1 MTQKGLQVNKPGLTL
16 CDPPDPSV
24 PLRNFPPLCFFV
36 RVSFNH
42 ASRLHYVGE
51 PSAIRLWLLTSIILR
66 APTTSPPCTRASE
79 RRRTLCPWRSNL
91 LPWLPFRS
99 RWYQAAQPD
108 IGHRGFKPPETPSI
122 MIDHLL
128 GRPSAK
134 SRRLQVLAVLGFW
147 SAYLIKGHKHGPPGF
162 RIFSRLLS
170 RRLTTWQTVILTMI
184 YLYAARNFST
194 LVGLASPEP
203 MANMYDAAYFRA
215 TWVLTALDAG
225 FWTAMKIKQKWLRD
239 ISSIAFSLF
248 YLVAAEK
255 ADEKVRKVRGNL
267 TVEHLRV
274 SWNKGVTSPYLRF
287 VQNLMR
293 PRFTR
298 WPPRQI
304 RIPRPATSDYKDPV
318 AAWLYYDGPL
328 ADLEYHNKIILDIPG
343 GGFVAMDPRC
353 NDDKLFSWAAK
364 TGLPILSLDY
374 KKAPEFP
381 YPYALNECYDV
392 YSTIIKTKGRCIGLS
407 GREVPK
413 IVVTGDSAGGTLA
426 TSMTL
431 MIVES
436 GSSPVRR
443 FQGEVNLKVPDG
455 LILFYPALDMNIG
468 SWMSDEQMALIKD
481 RRMRGTNKR
490 IVQRKTSQ
498 YNDLV
503 GTPAPSD
510 DEDDGPSSGPSLVK
524 EKEPSSA
531 ARSAPEYAH
540 SGPSTW
546 SHADIPSLSSSR
558 SEKSKT
564 TEKQARAK
572 SSAVATTTTPSPTAA
587 PHSHHPQP
595 MRTRLA
601 MSSMISYF
609 ADRVLT
615 PEMMRAMI
623 ILYVGPHNRPDFSSD
638 YLLCPILA
646 PDILLSKFP
655 KTYFL
660 TGERDP
666 LVDDTVIFAGRLK
679 RVKAAMVASDG
690 TRTQYREED
699 VDEAIR
705 KTNGKWD
712 GKQAAEVALVPG
724 ISHGFLQFAGVYPP
738 AWGLFGK
745 IAGWMGEVFAEAER
759 KEREEERAR
768 RKMGVA
774 GGAKLEEKAETG
786 AAGRGTNEKGVGF
799 GAVEEHSAEER
810 TGRHHRRRGTGG
822 TESSADEDKPLEMG
836 GKART
841 RGRVAL
847 KNAGSLSEGN
857 ASTSADAREGMVNED
872 RIHVVEGA
880 EGDEEGGSD
889 TATEAATAANTKVK
903 AKKAPRRMKLRR
915 VKVGD
920 EDGALLVRLDSSD
933 DILGR
938 RMQGLAGGLTGLQEA
953 E

>member
-1 MTQKGLQVNKPGLTL
+1 
-16 CDPPDPSV
+16 
-24 PLRNFPPLCFFV
+24 
-36 RVSFNH
+36 
-42 ASRLHYVGE
+42 
-51 PSAIRLWLLTSIILR
+51 
-66 APTTSPPCTRASE
+66 
-79 RRRTLCPWRSNL
+79 
-91 LPWLPFRS
+91 
-99 RWYQAAQPD
+99 
-108 IGHRGFKPPETPSI
+108 

-128 GRPSAK
+128 GRPSVK

-147 SAYLIKGHKHGPPGF
+147 SAYLFKGDKHGPPGF

-203 MANMYDAAYFRA
+203 MANMYDATYFRA

-239 ISSIAFSLF
+239 ISSIAFSVF
-248 YLVAAEK
+248 YLFAAEK

-267 TVEHLRV
+267 TIEHLRV

-287 VQNLMR
+287 MQNLVR

-304 RIPRPATSDYKDPV
+304 RIPRPATSDYRDPV

-328 ADLEYHNKIILDIPG
+328 ADLEHHNKIILDIPG

-431 MIVES
+431 MIIES

-443 FQGEVNLKVPDG
+443 FQGEVVDLKVPDG

-468 SWMSDEQMALIKD
+468 SWMSDEQMTLIKD
-481 RRMRGTNKR
+481 RRMRGTNKG
-490 IVQRKTSQ
+490 IVRRKTSQ

-510 DEDDGPSSGPSLVK
+510 DEDDGPSSGSNPEPSPVK

-546 SHADIPSLSSSR
+546 SHNDTTSTSTSK

-564 TEKQARAK
+564 TEKHKAK
-572 SSAVATTTTPSPTAA
+572 SSAVTTAPTA
-587 PHSHHPQP
+587 PHNHHPQP
-595 MRTRLA
+595 LRTRLA

-646 PDILLSKFP
+646 PDILLAKFP

-690 TRTQYREED
+690 QRTQYREED
-699 VDEAIR
+699 VDEALR
-705 KTNGKWD
+705 KTKGKWD
-712 GKQAAEVALVPG
+712 EKQAAEVNLVPG
-724 ISHGFLQFAGVYPP
+724 ISHGFLQFPGVYPP

-745 IAGWMGEVFAEAER
+745 IAGWMGDVFAEVER
-759 KEREEERAR
+759 REREEERVR
-768 RKMGVA
+768 RKMATMGV
-774 GGAKLEEKAETG
+774 GMKPEEGGETGLTGKGAKVVHG
-786 AAGRGTNEKGVGF
+786 KGVGF
-799 GAVEEHSAEER
+799 GGVEEHDAEER
-810 TGRHHRRRGTGG
+810 TGRRHHQRRGS
-822 TESSADEDKPLEMG
+822 ESSVGEEEDRPLEM

-841 RGRVAL
+841 RGRAAL
-847 KNAGSLSEGN
+847 KNEARASAGGGLEGLV
-857 ASTSADAREGMVNED
+857 DGDVD
-872 RIHVVEGA
+872 HHLHLVEG
-880 EGDEEGGSD
+880 EGADEEEAGSD
-889 TATEAATAANTKVK
+889 TATEATIAGTAATANTKVK
-903 AKKAPRRMKLRR
+903 AKKPPRRMKPRR
-915 VKVGD
+915 VKTGD
-920 EDGALLVRLDSSD
+920 EDEALLVRLDSSD

-938 RMQGLAGGLTGLQEA
+938 RMQGLAGGLTGLPEA

>member
-1 MTQKGLQVNKPGLTL
+1 
-16 CDPPDPSV
+16 
-24 PLRNFPPLCFFV
+24 
-36 RVSFNH
+36 
-42 ASRLHYVGE
+42 
-51 PSAIRLWLLTSIILR
+51 
-66 APTTSPPCTRASE
+66 
-79 RRRTLCPWRSNL
+79 
-91 LPWLPFRS
+91 
-99 RWYQAAQPD
+99 
-108 IGHRGFKPPETPSI
+108 

-128 GRPSAK
+128 GRPSVK

-147 SAYLIKGHKHGPPGF
+147 SAYLFKGDKHGPPGF
-162 RIFSRLLS
+162 RIFSRLLT

-203 MANMYDAAYFRA
+203 MANMYDATYFRA

-239 ISSIAFSLF
+239 ISSIAFSIF

-267 TVEHLRV
+267 TIEHLRV

-287 VQNLMR
+287 LQNLVR

-328 ADLEYHNKIILDIPG
+328 ADLEHHNKIILDIPG

-443 FQGEVNLKVPDG
+443 FQGEVDLKVPDG

-498 YNDLV
+498 YTDLV

-510 DEDDGPSSGPSLVK
+510 DEDDGPSSGSNPEPSPVK

-531 ARSAPEYAH
+531 SRSAPEYAH

-546 SHADIPSLSSSR
+546 SHNDAALPASK
-558 SEKSKT
+558 SEKSKAA
-564 TEKQARAK
+564 EKQKAK
-572 SSAVATTTTPSPTAA
+572 SSAVTTTPTA
-587 PHSHHPQP
+587 PHNHHPQP
-595 MRTRLA
+595 LRTRLA

-646 PDILLSKFP
+646 PDILLSRFP

-679 RVKAAMVASDG
+679 RVKAAMIASDG
-690 TRTQYREED
+690 QRTQYKEED
-699 VDEAIR
+699 IDEALR

-712 GKQAAEVALVPG
+712 EKQAAEVALVPG
-724 ISHGFLQFAGVYPP
+724 ISHGFLQFPGVYPP

-745 IAGWMGEVFAEAER
+745 IAGWMGDVFAEAER
-759 KEREEERAR
+759 KEREEERLR
-768 RKMGVA
+768 RKMATMGIQQPA
-774 GGAKLEEKAETG
+774 ELTAESKSGGKG
-786 AAGRGTNEKGVGF
+786 GSGKGVGF
-799 GAVEEHSAEER
+799 GAVEEHNADER
-810 TGRHHRRRGTGG
+810 AGRPHRRRHGSGG
-822 TESSADEDKPLEMG
+822 SEESSGEEEDKPLEMG
-836 GKART
+836 KVRT
-841 RGRVAL
+841 RGRAAL
-847 KNAGSLSEGN
+847 KTASHETGN
-857 ASTSADAREGMVNED
+857 AST
-872 RIHVVEGA
+872 EGA
-880 EGDEEGGSD
+880 VVDDEVHLVEGDEEDEAGSD
-889 TATEAATAANTKVK
+889 TATEAAIAGTTTATTANTKVK
-903 AKKAPRRMKLRR
+903 AKKPPRRMKPRR
-915 VKVGD
+915 VKTGD
-920 EDGALLVRLDSSD
+920 EDEALLVRLDSSD

-938 RMQGLAGGLTGLQEA
+938 RMQGLAGGLTGLPEA